1 MIKRFYILLLAIVAS
16 VGMSWAEP
24 IPCTAADRGKVLCTD
39 GSIYA
44 TVSEATA
51 ASKTAAAVIA
61 YVDTENGKA
70 LALALADDG
79 EMVWETAKT
88 TAAAH
93 TPAVS
98 GGTWTLASKDDWNNM
113 ITAAGSYTALRDGFE
128 SVGGSNLQ
136 SVSYWSSTENENDS
150 NNAWRCNFSNGLW
163 YGGGDKVGDAYRVRA
178 CLAF

>member
-1 MIKRFYILLLAIVAS
+1 MRKKIFTILLALVAS
-16 VGMSWAEP
+16 VGMSWAAG

-70 LALALADDG
+70 LALALADESVTMD
-79 EMVWETAKT
+79 WETAKT
-88 TAAAH
+88 SAAAH

-98 GGTWTLASKDDWNNM
+98 GGTWTLPSKDDWNNM
-113 ITAAGSYTALRDGFE
+113 TNAAGE
-128 SVGGSNLQ
+128 SHQ
-136 SVSYWSSTENENDS
+136 
-150 NNAWRCNFSNGLW
+150 
-163 YGGGDKVGDAYRVRA
+163 
-178 CLAF
+178 